1 MKIQDRKGTVYA
13 AQTETGSGGP
23 IRTIEVSAVVIID
36 TDGLVLNVQ
45 KRGTNALMLPGG
57 KPEPGEDPRDTAVRE
72 FSEELGVDLDEARLR
87 YLGDFRCAA
96 ANEPGYEVLAHVYEH
111 PFVPVDQPRAEIE
124 RLEWVDPSAEY
135 HSPTGVTMA
144 PLNTDHVFPAL
155 VQERTS

>member
-1 MKIQDRKGTVYA
+1 MNA
-13 AQTETGSGGP
+13 AERETGSGGP

-36 TDGLVLNVQ
+36 ADGLVLNVQ

-96 ANEPGYEVLAHVYEH
+96 ANEPGHEVLAHVYEH
-111 PFVPVDQPRAEIE
+111 PFVAVDQPRAEIE
-124 RLEWVDPSAEY
+124 RLEWVDPAVEY
-135 HSPTGVTMA
+135 HSPAGLTMA

-155 VQERTS
+155 VRERTS